1 MGSGIDIYVQL
12 LKKLNSA
19 PGYSLPKS
27 QLQALFSINSSELEQ
42 AVENLNSIDDYI
54 ENLPNNL
61 RLKAPV
67 DFLNETYIYSKVKGK
82 GRVEVL
88 DTIGS
93 TNTEMLNR
101 AGNVASGDVLLAEH
115 QYSGR
120 GRRANKW
127 TGAIGKQLT
136 LSIGFSFPPE
146 HSCMGFSIAVG
157 AAVASAL
164 DAIGIKDVFIKWP
177 NDIYVLDRKLG
188 GILIE
193 SIPREHDNLVVVGLG
208 MNVYSWKDNVL
219 NSDYACLNS
228 SELKCPVK
236 RDDLAVKIID
246 TLRVCQKQFAIDGLS
261 PFLDGF
267 NKKDYL
273 KGRRVKIDLENSSVE
288 GIADGIT
295 SDGHLLLKTQSGVE
309 QVSIGHVSL
318 L

>member
-61 RLKAPV
+61 RLKSPV

-219 NSDYACLNS
+219 NSDYACLNNG
-228 SELKCPVK
+228 LKCPVK
-236 RDDLAVKIID
+236 RDNLAVKIID
-246 TLRVCQKQFAIDGLS
+246 ALRVCQKQFAIDGLS
-261 PFLDGF
+261 QFLDGF

-273 KGRRVKIDLENSSVE
+273 KGRRVKIDLESSSVE